1 MRSNEHINRTYF
13 NGLKYI
19 YWNNLVTTWNN
30 LRWPNKMVLAKIE
43 SQYGSL
49 KAHTILLG
57 KSVAFGHKK
66 WTDQIQLFLNRINA
80 GV

>member
-1 MRSNEHINRTYF
+1 
-13 NGLKYI
+13 
-19 YWNNLVTTWNN
+19 
-30 LRWPNKMVLAKIE
+30 MVLAKIE

-57 KSVAFGHKK
+57 KSVAFDHKK
-66 WTDQIQLFLNRINA
+66 STDQIQLFLNRINA